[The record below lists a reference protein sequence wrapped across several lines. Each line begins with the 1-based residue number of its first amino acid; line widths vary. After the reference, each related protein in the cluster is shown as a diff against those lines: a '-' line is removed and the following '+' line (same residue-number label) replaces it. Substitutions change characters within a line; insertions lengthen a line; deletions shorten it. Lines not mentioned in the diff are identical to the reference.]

1 MQDKYKLCKRA
12 GLEIQ
17 EHRVI
22 VGFSRGEY
30 GLEEADFVRAAD
42 VEKMLEGAPV
52 VYGRPDIDPKD
63 GFMFGW
69 SDCRTLDGNEEGY
82 YPDTHTAR
90 LVMIEPITPKSLEDK
105 ILEVLDDH
113 SKSATE
119 SLTAIRRLLEGK

>member
-22 VGFSRGEY
+22 VGRSRGEY
-30 GLEEADFVRAAD
+30 EFEEADFIRAAD

-52 VYGRPDIDPKD
+52 VKCGIATDTEEDEAA
-63 GFMFGW
+63 GW
-69 SDCRTLDGNEEGY
+69 VADETGDHSVY
-82 YPDTHTAR
+82 THTAR
-90 LVMIEPITPKSLEDK
+90 LVMIEPIKPKSLEDK

-119 SLTAIRRLLEGK
+119 ALTAIRRLLEGK